1 MYTASRML
9 FVLAGRGEA
18 PRSWLRV
25 NSRGVP
31 VHAILASSFIGFVC
45 VVLAYVAEDTVFLFL
60 LNSSGAVILFVYF
73 MIAISQLVLRPRTP
87 PEKLIVKMWGY
98 PVLTILTA
106 GAIVAILVAMGFQD
120 GTRSQLW
127 TSLLS
132 WAVILLAFVAL
143 RLTRRRAPVPDEPVT
158 R

>member
-1 MYTASRML
+1 
-9 FVLAGRGEA
+9 
-18 PRSWLRV
+18 
-25 NSRGVP
+25 
-31 VHAILASSFIGFVC
+31 
-45 VVLAYVAEDTVFLFL
+45 
-60 LNSSGAVILFVYF
+60 
-73 MIAISQLVLRPRTP
+73 
-87 PEKLIVKMWGY
+87 MWGY